1 MVAASAIFTLSILGP
16 PFVLSLVRKP
26 VDYFSLNPWLK
37 RLPEYLANGDVPL
50 TVKVAKLWTLAL
62 AWCSADSPMG
72 GTDWGFTL
80 DLADLVRIAATS
92 ALFGLYFALW
102 RYARDRRTPAAG
114 LGPGARGGLLGAVAS
129 VFGLS
134 TGPCSVMGC
143 GAPVLPVI
151 GLAFAGLSSGTLK
164 FLAQLSTIATTAVV
178 LALVAGVSYLGW
190 DLGRQSQVRPR
201 A

>member
-1 MVAASAIFTLSILGP
+1 MVAAGIIFTLSILGP

-26 VDYFSLNPWLK
+26 VDYFTVNPWLK
-37 RLPEYLANGDVPL
+37 RLPEYLTDGDVAV
-50 TVKVAKLWTLAL
+50 TVKLAKLWTLAL
-62 AWCSADSPMG
+62 AWFSADSPMG
-72 GTDWGFTL
+72 GTDWGFAL
-80 DLADLVRIAATS
+80 DVADLVRIAATS

-102 RYARDRRTPAAG
+102 RHARDRRTPAAG
-114 LGPGARGGLLGAVAS
+114 LGPGARGGVLGAVAS

-143 GAPVLPVI
+143 GAPMLPVI

-178 LALVAGVSYLGW
+178 LALVAGVGYLGW
-190 DLGRQSQVRPR
+190 DLGRRVRPR